1 MNILKKLTIK
11 NLKLNKKRTLV
22 TIIGIILSVA
32 LLSAV
37 TSMFFSCRNSL
48 IAFEKVRDGNFHYA
62 FYDVP
67 KEELDTFNLNSKIEK
82 YYLTKSLGLTKL
94 AGIQNKY
101 KPYVDVEMYDE
112 GALNNLGI
120 RLVKG
125 RMPENMQE
133 VLIPK
138 HLLTN
143 GKVELEVGDTL
154 TLDLGQRVNL
164 EGVPLNQYN
173 PYGLEDEEGNLLN
186 NEKII
191 DSQTY
196 TFKIVGIMERPSD
209 EIEDYSS
216 PSYTL
221 VTILPKQEENG
232 TFTVYTRYNSKGL
245 KNEYQTTAG
254 ILEVDADKFTKL
266 YNGIKNTTQG
276 EFDEIYNE
284 ITTKAKYDYNSNS
297 YLITL
302 ETGITNDGMLNALAT
317 AGTIVIV
324 IIIFTSAFCIKN
336 SFDISVTERIK
347 EYGELS
353 SVGATKKQIRKS
365 VYYEAFILGLIG
377 IPLGILSGLF
387 ASYILL
393 MISNYLLRDAFIEGL
408 TLRFSFSILA
418 ILFAVILGIIT
429 ILLSSFRSAFKA
441 SKIMPITAIR
451 NSSDIKIN
459 PKKLKTP
466 KFISK
471 LFGVGGEISYKNLKR
486 SKKKYRTTVISIV
499 VCTSVFIA
507 LSSFINYAFKVV
519 GLDYDS
525 YNYNLEV
532 HIYDENVEGVNDK
545 IEEIKNI
552 EDIKEIA
559 VTDYASPKIVGLNEY
574 YTKEYLNYVAKK
586 NEVSVEIIG
595 DEEDDAD
602 TYLFTYLVDDAYFKK
617 YTKSLGLNYNNVKDK
632 YILINNFY
640 YLDSDE
646 NKYYEINKFNFKD
659 NTNLTMYENDT
670 SYDINIA
677 KVTDKVPIFI
687 GKKHFEVY
695 LIGNAE
701 AHQELADSTYYRNIY
716 INSDKTAQVEK
727 EIEDILKDYEYAS
740 NNIADTLKQMHSLFL
755 LVAIFL
761 YGFITVIALIGITNI
776 FNTITTNMDL
786 RKREFAILKS
796 IGMTKKEFNYMVR
809 LESLFYG
816 LKSLLIGIP
825 LGIILSYLIFKAI
838 NNGEYVMVYE
848 IPYLAIL
855 IVCVVVFFLLDIL
868 MHYSL
873 SKINKQNTI
882 ETIRCENI

>member
-1 MNILKKLTIK
+1 MDILKKLTIK

-67 KEELDTFNLNSKIEK
+67 KEDLDTFNLNSKIEK
-82 YYLTKSLGLTKL
+82 YYLTKSLGLAKL
-94 AGIQNKY
+94 SGIQNEN

-120 RLVKG
+120 KLVKG
-125 RMPENMQE
+125 RMPESMQE
-133 VLIPK
+133 ILIPK

-154 TLDLGQRVNL
+154 TLDLGKRVNL
-164 EGVPLNQYN
+164 EGIPLNQYDSYN
-173 PYGLEDEEGNLLN
+173 IYDEEGNLLD
-186 NEKII
+186 NERII

-196 TFKIVGIMERPSD
+196 TFKIVGIIERPSD

-232 TFTVYTRYNSKGL
+232 TFTVYTRYNRKGL
-245 KNEYQTTAG
+245 KNEYKTTAG

-266 YNGIKNTTQG
+266 YKGISNTVQN
-276 EFDEIYNE
+276 EFNDLYKEIS
-284 ITTKAKYDYNSNS
+284 TKAKYDYNSNS

-302 ETGITNDGMLNALAT
+302 ETGITNDGMLNALAV
-317 AGTIVIV
+317 AGSIVIV

-387 ASYILL
+387 ASFVLL
-393 MISNYLLRDAFIEGL
+393 LISNYLLGASFIEGL
-408 TLRFSFSILA
+408 ILRFSFSIPA

-429 ILLSSFRSAFKA
+429 ILLSSFRSAYKA

-459 PKKLKTP
+459 TKKLKTP

-471 LFGVGGEISYKNLKR
+471 IFGIGGEISYKNLKR
-486 SKKKYRTTVISIV
+486 SRKKYRTTVISIV
-499 VCTSVFIA
+499 VCTAVFIA

-532 HIYDENVEGVNDK
+532 HIYDENTQGVKEK

-552 EDIKEIA
+552 EEIKEIA
-559 VTDYASPKIVGLNEY
+559 ITNYSSPKIVGLNEY
-574 YTKEYLNYVAKK
+574 YTKEYLNYMGGK
-586 NEVSVEIIG
+586 NDVSAEIIG
-595 DEEDDAD
+595 DDEGDAD
-602 TYLFTYLVDDAYFKK
+602 TYLFTYLVDDAYFRK
-617 YTKSLGLNYNNVKDK
+617 YTKSLGLDYNAVKDK
-632 YILINNFY
+632 YILINNLY
-640 YLDSDE
+640 YLDADE

-677 KVTDKVPIFI
+677 KVTDKIPMFI

-695 LIGNAE
+695 LIGNME
-701 AHQELADSTYYRNIY
+701 AHPELEDSTYYKNIY
-716 INSDKTAQVEK
+716 INSDKASKCES
-727 EIEDILKDYEYAS
+727 EIADILKDFEYAS
-740 NNIADTLKQMHSLFL
+740 NNISDTLKQMHSLFL

-786 RKREFAILKS
+786 RRREFAILKS

-816 LKSLLIGIP
+816 LKSLIIGIP
-825 LGIILSYLIFKAI
+825 LGIILSYVIFKAI

-848 IPYLAIL
+848 IPYMAIL
-855 IVCVVVFFLLDIL
+855 IVCVVVFLLLDIL

>member
-1 MNILKKLTIK
+1 MDILKKLTIK

-22 TIIGIILSVA
+22 TIIGIILSAA

-67 KEELDTFNLNSKIEK
+67 KEDLDTFNLNSKIEK

-94 AGIQNKY
+94 SGIQNEN

-120 RLVKG
+120 KLVKG
-125 RMPENMQE
+125 RMPESMQE
-133 VLIPK
+133 ILIPK

-154 TLDLGQRVNL
+154 TLDLGKRVNL
-164 EGVPLNQYN
+164 EGIPLNQYDSYN
-173 PYGLEDEEGNLLN
+173 IYDEEGNLLD
-186 NEKII
+186 NERII

-196 TFKIVGIMERPSD
+196 TFKIVGIIERPSD

-232 TFTVYTRYNSKGL
+232 TFTVYTRYNRKGL
-245 KNEYQTTAG
+245 KNEYKTTAG

-266 YNGIKNTTQG
+266 YKGISNTVQN
-276 EFDEIYNE
+276 EFNDLYKEIS
-284 ITTKAKYDYNSNS
+284 TKAKYDYNSNS

-302 ETGITNDGMLNALAT
+302 ETGITNDGMLNALAV
-317 AGTIVIV
+317 AGSIVIV

-387 ASYILL
+387 ASFVLL
-393 MISNYLLRDAFIEGL
+393 LISNYLLGVSFIEGL
-408 TLRFSFSILA
+408 TLRFSFSIPA

-429 ILLSSFRSAFKA
+429 ILLSSFRSAYKA

-459 PKKLKTP
+459 TKKLKTP

-471 LFGVGGEISYKNLKR
+471 IFGIGGEISYKNLKR
-486 SKKKYRTTVISIV
+486 SRKKYRTTVISIV
-499 VCTSVFIA
+499 VCTAVFIA

-532 HIYDENVEGVNDK
+532 NIYDENTQGVKEK

-552 EDIKEIA
+552 EEIEEIA
-559 VTDYASPKIVGLNEY
+559 ITDYASPKIVGLNEY
-574 YTKEYLNYVAKK
+574 YTKEYLNYMIGK
-586 NEVSVEIIG
+586 NDVSTEIIG
-595 DEEDDAD
+595 DDEGKAD
-602 TYLFTYLVDDAYFKK
+602 TYLFTYLVDDAYFRK
-617 YTKSLGLNYNNVKDK
+617 YTKSLGLDYNDVKDK
-632 YILINNFY
+632 YILINNLY
-640 YLDSDE
+640 YLDADE

-670 SYDINIA
+670 SYEINIA
-677 KVTDKVPIFI
+677 KVTDKVPMFI
-687 GKKHFEVY
+687 GKKHWNTY
-695 LIGNAE
+695 LIGNMD
-701 AHQELADSTYYRNIY
+701 AHPELEDSTYYKNIY
-716 INSDKTAQVEK
+716 INSDKASKCEDA
-727 EIEDILKDYEYAS
+727 IADILKDFEYAS
-740 NNIADTLKQMHSLFL
+740 NNISDTLKQMHSLFL

-786 RKREFAILKS
+786 RRREFAILKS

-816 LKSLLIGIP
+816 LKSLIIGIP
-825 LGIILSYLIFKAI
+825 LGIILSYVIFKAI

-848 IPYLAIL
+848 IPYMAIL
-855 IVCVVVFFLLDIL
+855 IVCVVVFLLLDIL